1 MTSISV
7 IRSCRAFNRTDD
19 DLGLATERLVL
30 RAAAVVQDSELG
42 ADGRPDH
49 RVRFA
54 TVVLAG
60 PVEQA
65 AGIPAATGGSRP
77 RQSSAASTSTRKP
90 EGHIGSNQP
99 RPKPESHIGSNQ
111 PRPKPEG
118 HIGSNQPR
126 PNGLSSATTSSV
138 PTASGTGASAPTAPR
153 TPPMTAPA
161 SGNAH
166 TTTAACALRFS
177 NGGSVRGSVRG
188 SVGGS
193 VRGGSVA
200 PNTLIIKQQNDY
212 IVRDFALGDLRLR

>member
-19 DLGLATERLVL
+19 DLDLSTERLVL
-30 RAAAVVQDSELG
+30 RAAAVVQYSELG
-42 ADGRPDH
+42 AGGRPDH

-99 RPKPESHIGSNQ
+99 RPKPESQ
-111 PRPKPEG
+111 
-118 HIGSNQPR
+118 IGSNQPR
-126 PNGLSSATTSSV
+126 PNGLSSVTTSSV

-166 TTTAACALRFS
+166 TTTAARALRFS
-177 NGGSVRGSVRG
+177 NGGSVG
-188 SVGGS
+188 
-193 VRGGSVA
+193 GGSVA
-200 PNTLIIKQQNDY
+200 PNTLIIKRQNDY
-212 IVRDFALGDLRLR
+212 LVRDFALGDLRLR

>member
-65 AGIPAATGGSRP
+65 AGIPAATGGSGP

-99 RPKPESHIGSNQ
+99 RPKPESQ
-111 PRPKPEG
+111 
-118 HIGSNQPR
+118 IGSNQPR

-177 NGGSVRGSVRG
+177 NGGSVGS
-188 SVGGS
+188 SVGSS
-193 VRGGSVA
+193 VGGGSVA

-212 IVRDFALGDLRLR
+212 LVRDFALGDLRLR

>member
-99 RPKPESHIGSNQ
+99 RP
-111 PRPKPEG
+111 
-118 HIGSNQPR
+118 
-126 PNGLSSATTSSV
+126 NGLSSATTSSV
-138 PTASGTGASAPTAPR
+138 PTASDTGASAPTAPR

-177 NGGSVRGSVRG
+177 NGGSVGG
-188 SVGGS
+188 SVG
-193 VRGGSVA
+193 GGSVA

-212 IVRDFALGDLRLR
+212 LVRDFALGDLRLR